1 MRLLIQK
8 VKFSSVVIN
17 DNEKRSINY
26 GLLVYLGVK
35 KDDDASKIEKAV
47 SKLLKLRFFEN
58 NEGKLKLNILDVNG
72 EIMLISNFSL
82 YATSKKGT
90 TLSFDDSANKELAKE
105 LYDKF
110 LIELK
115 SRYDK
120 VITGEF
126 RTNMDITSLNNGPV
140 NVILDF

>member
-1 MRLLIQK
+1 MRLLIQR
-8 VKFSSVVIN
+8 VSFSSVVIDN
-17 DNEKRSINY
+17 NEKRDIKE
-26 GLLVYLGVK
+26 GLLVYLGIK
-35 KDDDASKIEKAV
+35 KDDDDSKIEKAV

-58 NEGKLKLNILDVNG
+58 KEGKLKLNILDVNG

-90 TLSFDDSANKELAKE
+90 TLSFDDSANKEKAKQ

-110 LIELK
+110 LNELK
-115 SRYDK
+115 RRYDK

-126 RTNMDITSLNNGPV
+126 RTNMEITSLNNGPV
-140 NVILDF
+140 NVVLDF